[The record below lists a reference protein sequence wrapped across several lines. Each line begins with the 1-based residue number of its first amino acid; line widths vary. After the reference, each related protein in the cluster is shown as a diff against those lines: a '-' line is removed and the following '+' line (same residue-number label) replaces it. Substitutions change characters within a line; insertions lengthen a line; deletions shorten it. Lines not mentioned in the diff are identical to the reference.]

1 MAAHSKFNVT
11 VGVGAGV
18 AFVLF
23 AAYSLRHHSLRR
35 VGAPATQG
43 LDDACVAIGKGP
55 ANGEA
60 LPQDGEAL
68 PQDAKT
74 RVGGMKVSKVARM
87 LDEMAEASGAPLER
101 VPAAPATTQAPKT
114 LSWDEE
120 IAMEKA
126 TFEEAARIVRGV
138 RQSVVHRKLPHFHA
152 TDRQLR
158 VLEEQLAN
166 IAVNVKNFWRY
177 GRDEP
182 MAKLLELPM
191 LRLAATKG
199 EGALLPVS
207 LGFVKHTV
215 DCPEADHAESQE
227 DLPSEDALLLGIALG
242 ADAGAVESAYRRRSR
257 HFHRHGMC
265 CNVRG
270 FNALTFARNRCLAR
284 LSMPELRAY
293 GGGGDL
299 VAHYLLMGLDP
310 GESRYREYTGGI
322 LDGVHRDRI
331 MQCMQVLLWPC
342 WDIPLTW
349 GDDDDGLGFGGQSPW
364 ASG

>member
-1 MAAHSKFNVT
+1 MVAALLI
-11 VGVGAGV
+11 
-18 AFVLF
+18 AF
-23 AAYSLRHHSLRR
+23 SIHQRSLRR
-35 VGAPATQG
+35 VCAAATKEPA
-43 LDDACVAIGKGP
+43 DADAAVGK
-55 ANGEA
+55 
-60 LPQDGEAL
+60 QQVDGEAL

-74 RVGGMKVSKVARM
+74 RLGGMKVSKVVRM
-87 LDEMAEASGAPLER
+87 LDEMAEASG
-101 VPAAPATTQAPKT
+101 VPSETALAATSPVLALST
-114 LSWDEE
+114 LTWDEE
-120 IAMEKA
+120 IALEKA

-158 VLEEQLAN
+158 VLEEQLAA
-166 IAVNVKNFWRY
+166 IGVNVKNFWRY

-182 MAKLLELPM
+182 MAKLLELPI
-191 LRLAATKG
+191 LQLASTRG
-199 EGALLPVS
+199 ERALLPVS
-207 LGFVKHTV
+207 LGFVKHTADQDFEDV
-215 DCPEADHAESQE
+215 DSQE

-257 HFHRHGMC
+257 HFHRHGTC
-265 CNVRG
+265 YNIRG
-270 FNALTFARNRCLAR
+270 FNALTAARNRCLAR

-322 LDGVHRDRI
+322 LDCVHREAL
-331 MQCMQVLLWPC
+331 MQRMQVVQWPC

-349 GDDDDGLGFGGQSPW
+349 GDEDDGIGFGGANHLG